1 MLYFTLLP
9 LLKKKRY
16 FATRWG
22 TLWAMAL
29 KVWIYVSLLFHWKN
43 GGKMQRTI
51 DINTNTSNVNWS
63 SLTISTYNKRGK
75 AIAINFYFVSCVL
88 NKKAGVV
95 LFRMWKWETLTNAYT
110 FACCAHVIT
119 RIADASIIGGN
130 NWILGTSRFWFKW
143 KGNKALVFSA
153 VQYSRHRYI
162 L

>member
-9 LLKKKRY
+9 LLKKKKI
-16 FATRWG
+16 FCDKMGHFVSNGIESMNLCFTS
-22 TLWAMAL
+22 
-29 KVWIYVSLLFHWKN
+29 VSLKKGW
-43 GGKMQRTI
+43 KMQRTI
-51 DINTNTSNVNWS
+51 DINTKTSNVNWS
-63 SLTISTYNKRGK
+63 SLTISIYNKRGK